1 MHQVS
6 IDKIQIGN
14 SDKLVLI
21 AGPCVVENREMI
33 LETAKHLKDI
43 TDELGI
49 QLIFK
54 SSFKKANRSSRAS
67 FTGIGDELALDI
79 LDDVRK
85 SLNLPV
91 LTDIHNPQD
100 AKTVA
105 RYVDV
110 LQVPAFLCRQTD
122 LLIAAG
128 ETGLVVNIKK
138 GQFLAP
144 EDMIFA
150 IQKVESTG
158 NERILVTERGT
169 SFGYHN
175 LVVDFRGLP
184 QMAALGYP
192 VVFDATHSVQLPG
205 AGKGVSSG
213 ERQYIP
219 SLARAAVAVGVQGLF
234 MEVHPNPEEAKSD
247 AATQLPLS
255 EVHGL
260 LHELLEIH
268 KLVNSFN

>member
-33 LETAKHLKDI
+33 LDTAKHLKDI

-110 LQVPAFLCRQTD
+110 LQIPAFLCRQTD

-213 ERQYIP
+213 ERQYIR

-255 EVHGL
+255 EVRGL